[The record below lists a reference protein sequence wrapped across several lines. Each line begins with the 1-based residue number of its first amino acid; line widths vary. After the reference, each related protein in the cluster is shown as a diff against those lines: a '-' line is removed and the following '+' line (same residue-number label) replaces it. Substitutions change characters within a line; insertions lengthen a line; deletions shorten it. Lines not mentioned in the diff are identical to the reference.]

1 MMPPPWFIS
10 ILTMI
15 LSLAPKSMSANDENA
30 SSCSARIHCGDIQD
44 IGYPFWGLDRPES
57 CGYPGFRLNCND
69 DNPEITI
76 MSATYRVLHI
86 NTSSQLLQVG
96 RMDYTESICPTYL
109 LNSSFNSTPFAYNRE
124 STLDIWLFY
133 GCQPLTDV
141 QNNSTS
147 TQGISSQFECTINET
162 NIIGYYLTRN
172 VSETS
177 FDTVI
182 RNTLGSC
189 NYSVSIPVM
198 SSEVPSLEEIG
209 NSDILEEALSLGFEL
224 RWSANDSMCKSCEDS
239 GGQCGHD
246 LITTE
251 FTCYCSD
258 GSYPRDCR
266 LTPQAG
272 EKKDV
277 GLRVGLGIAGAV
289 IAGILIGIG
298 ILCFKRRQPAAGV
311 KNKYL
316 PTPPSSAGPSTTSTT
331 HLSQTI
337 PSYPTSNYD
346 IEKESTYF
354 GTHVFSYQELEEA
367 TDNFNPAKQRGEG
380 GFGTV
385 YYGMLN
391 DRREVAVKRLYKTNF
406 KRVDQ
411 YMNEIEIFP
420 RIRHPNLVTLYGCTS
435 KRSTELLLVY
445 EYIPN
450 GTVADHLYGKLS
462 NSGFLTWPIRLS
474 IAVETANALA
484 HLHASD
490 IIHRDVK
497 TANILLD
504 NSFKVK
510 VADFGLSR
518 LFPNGVT
525 HVSTAPQ
532 GTPGYV
538 DPEYFQCY
546 QLSEKSDVYSYGV
559 VLFELISAKPAVDT
573 SRHRDDINLANMGM
587 NRIRNHA
594 LHELVDP
601 SLRFENDYATKKMV
615 TAIAE
620 LASRCLQQERNM
632 RPSMEQVLQTLIGIQ
647 GEQIGLQKAEK
658 ENVRCRRQEIS

>member
-30 SSCSARIHCGDIQD
+30 SSCSARIHCGDIQY

-69 DNPEITI
+69 DNPEISI
-76 MSATYRVLHI
+76 MAATYRVLHI
-86 NTSSQLLQVG
+86 DTSSQLLQVA

-109 LNSSFNSTPFAYNRE
+109 LNSSFYSTPFAYNRE

-147 TQGISSQFECTINET
+147 THRISSQFECTINET

-198 SSEVPSLEEIG
+198 SSEVPSLEEIR
-209 NSDILEEALSLGFEL
+209 NLDILEEALSLGFEL
-224 RWSANDSMCKSCEDS
+224 RWYANDSMCKSCEDS

-246 LITTE
+246 LITAE
-251 FTCYCSD
+251 FICYCSD
-258 GSYPRDCR
+258 ESYPRDCR
-266 LTPQAG
+266 LTLQG

-316 PTPPSSAGPSTTSTT
+316 PTPPSSTGPSTTSTT

-337 PSYPTSNYD
+337 PSYSPSNYD

-354 GTHVFSYQELEEA
+354 GTHVFRYQELEEA
-367 TDNFNPAKQRGEG
+367 TDNFNPDKQLGEG

-385 YYGMLN
+385 YYGMLS
-391 DRREVAVKRLYKTNF
+391 DGREVAVKRLYKTNF

-504 NSFKVK
+504 NSFEVK

-518 LFPNGVT
+518 LFPDGVT

-587 NRIRNHA
+587 SRIRNHA

-601 SLRFENDYATKKMV
+601 SLRLENDYATKKMV
-615 TAIAE
+615 TAVAE
-620 LASRCLQQERNM
+620 LASRCLQQERDM

-647 GEQIGLQKAEK
+647 GEQIG
-658 ENVRCRRQEIS
+658 